1 MASLNTLRT
10 KYGIVLSVVIGIVIV
25 VFVLNDVLSNGN
37 AADQTEQVAM
47 KINGQEISGREFYEA
62 GQNEAGVIYEYFYTP
77 ELAKVGLG
85 LGDESAV
92 RSALAVDL
100 LNQGSSEEE
109 VLSFLNQTPTA
120 LLAQYAAVNALSAG
134 HFYNDIDVA
143 AFESAKNKMFSG
155 SYVAYPY
162 TPAEEVVVTDKEVKA
177 YYDSLT
183 LSNMEF
189 GARSY
194 IYVEFPHVAAVAAE
208 ATETAEATEE
218 VVAEAEQTTAS
229 NLEVEVRVNAFMQSV
244 RNDVESFKKAAA
256 DAGLEFF
263 SNTAKIAD
271 GMAGIMPLGS
281 QELGAWVYYY
291 AAEVGDVQKFVV
303 GDRTYVVMVE
313 SVNEE
318 EKLPYEACESA
329 LRTMLYNQKVADSVI
344 ANMPATIEEGAEVVE
359 FNGVKLADTFEDLH
373 LLGAICSANA
383 GDVIKVKG
391 DKAAYLVVVNSVEED
406 ANAVK
411 AEANSYIDVNKNVY
425 MQRATSALDANIDI
439 EYVSIE
445 APVR

>member
-10 KYGIVLSVVIGIVIV
+10 KYGIVLSVVIAL
-25 VFVLNDVLSNGN
+25 VLLAFIFGGDLFTSLFNS
-37 AADQTEQVAM
+37 APSEADQVAM
-47 KINGQEISGREFYEA
+47 KINGKEISNRDFYEA

-77 ELAKVGLG
+77 ELEKVGLG

-92 RSALAVDL
+92 RSALAVDFM
-100 LNQGSSEEE
+100 NQGMSEED
-109 VLSFLNQTPTA
+109 VLATLNQTSSA
-120 LLAQYAAVNALSAG
+120 LLAQFAAVNSLSAG

-143 AFESAKNKMFSG
+143 AFEAAKSKTFSG

-162 TPAEEVVVTDKEVKA
+162 TSAEEVVVSDKEVKA

-183 LSNMEF
+183 LSNIEF

-194 IYVEFPHVAAVAAE
+194 IYVEFPHPAVVAEEAAEEAAE
-208 ATETAEATEE
+208 AT
-218 VVAEAEQTTAS
+218 TTS
-229 NLEVEVRVNAFMQSV
+229 NLEVEVRVNAFMQRV
-244 RNDVESFKKAAA
+244 NNDVESFKKAAT
-256 DAGLEFF
+256 DAGLEYF

-271 GMAGIMPLGS
+271 GMAGVMPLGS
-281 QELGAWVYYY
+281 QEFGSWVYYY

-318 EKLPYEACESA
+318 EKLPYEVCESA
-329 LRTMLYNQKVADSVI
+329 LRTKLYNQKFADSVI

-359 FNGVKLADTFEDLH
+359 FNGIKLTDSFEDLH

-411 AEANSYIDVNKNVY
+411 VEANTYMDLNKNQH
-425 MQRATSALDANIDI
+425 MQRIASAFDSNIDI

>member
-10 KYGIVLSVVIGIVIV
+10 KYGIVLSVAIGIVIV

-37 AADQTEQVAM
+37 TADQTEEVVM
-47 KINGQEISGREFYEA
+47 KINGEEISNREYYEA

-77 ELAKVGLG
+77 ELKKVGLG
-85 LGDESAV
+85 GDESAI
-92 RSALAVDL
+92 RSALAFDFM
-100 LNQGSSEEE
+100 NQGYSEED
-109 VLSFLNQTPTA
+109 VLAMLNQTPSA
-120 LLAQYAAVNALSAG
+120 LIAHYAAVNSLGAG
-134 HFYNDIDVA
+134 HYYNDLDVA
-143 AFESAKNKMFSG
+143 AFEAAKNKAFSG
-155 SYVAYPY
+155 RYVAYPY
-162 TPAEEVVVTDKEVKA
+162 TSAEEVVVTDEEVKA

-183 LSNMEF
+183 LSNLEF

-194 IYVEFPHVAAVAAE
+194 IYVEFPHAAAVVE
-208 ATETAEATEE
+208 ETTED
-218 VVAEAEQTTAS
+218 VVAEEATAA

-256 DAGLEFF
+256 DAGLEYF

-271 GMAGIMPLGS
+271 GMNNIMPLGS

-318 EKLPYEACESA
+318 EKLPYEECEAA

-359 FNGVKLADTFEDLH
+359 FNGVKLADATIEDLH
-373 LLGAICSANA
+373 LRGAICSANA

-391 DKAAYLVVVNSVEED
+391 DKAAYLVVVDGVEED

-411 AEANSYIDVNKNVY
+411 AEANSYIDVNKNAY
-425 MQRATSALDANIDI
+425 MQRSASAFDSNIDI
-439 EYVSIE
+439 EYISIE